1 MGKTADN
8 ERIKLQATYYNNI
21 SVGLY
26 LAGCIL
32 PMLTALTKAANFG
45 VWLDGLLQGDKV
57 PSTIEL
63 LALAAAI
70 IGISIAFYYA
80 RRFRNRAD
88 KELTKLQD

>member
-26 LAGCIL
+26 LASCIL
-32 PMLTALTKAANFG
+32 PMLAALTKAANFG